1 MRFHPEHSLT
11 STATVFPPGGTPWWR
26 QLWVL
31 VLAGGVLMGLALGVR
46 HVQGLF
52 LLPIIAE
59 RGWTRESFGFA
70 MAVQNL
76 TWGLMQPFTG
86 MLADRFGSWK
96 VMAGGLALYAVG
108 LYGMTQADTS
118 LAFVWSAGVCIGMAL
133 SGTTFGVVYGALS
146 RMTDEKQ
153 RSRALGLA
161 GAIGGVAQFVLVPG
175 VQGLLIASGWASTLL
190 VLALA
195 LAVILPLALPF
206 RDQMADRPADAR
218 AQPGSH
224 EDAAGGQLPLLR
236 AVREA
241 FGHSGFWLLNLGF
254 LACGFQLAFIASHL
268 PAYLLDRGMRPAD
281 GMAALAIIAL
291 ANVAGIYVFG
301 LLGGRHSK
309 KYLLA
314 GIYLA
319 RTSAMA
325 LFLLLPLSPAT
336 LYLFCA
342 AMGFLWLGTVPL
354 TNGILAQVFGVR
366 YLATLFGFVFFGHQL
381 GSFFGV
387 WLGGL
392 AFERTHSYDAVWL
405 GAMALGVLAAALH
418 CPIDD
423 REIDRGGLVPAR
435 S

>member
-1 MRFHPEHSLT
+1 MTTRLPHPS
-11 STATVFPPGGTPWWR
+11 AAIAPQQAATPWWR
-26 QLWVL
+26 TLWVV

-52 LLPIIAE
+52 LLPIIGE
-59 RGWTRESFGFA
+59 RGWTRETFGFA

-76 TWGLMQPFTG
+76 TWGLAQPFTG
-86 MLADRFGSWK
+86 MLADRYGSWK
-96 VMAGGLALYAVG
+96 VMAGGLVLYAAG

-118 LAFVWSAGVCIGMAL
+118 PALVWSAGVCIGIAL

-146 RMTDEKQ
+146 RMTDAAQ

-161 GAIGGVAQFVLVPG
+161 GAVGGIAQFALVPAT
-175 VQGLLIASGWASTLL
+175 QGLLVASGWAGTLL
-190 VLALA
+190 MLAVA
-195 LAVILPLALPF
+195 LAVVLPLALPF
-206 RDQMADRPADAR
+206 QDRAAEAPAPVGNTAS
-218 AQPGSH
+218 A
-224 EDAAGGQLPLLR
+224 AAGELPLLA

-241 FGHSGFWLLNLGF
+241 FSHSGFWLLNLGF

-325 LFLLLPLSPAT
+325 LFLLLPLGTPT

-392 AFERTHSYDAVWL
+392 VFELTGSYEPVWF
-405 GAMALGVLAAALH
+405 GAMVLGVLAAALH
-418 CPIDD
+418 WPIDD
-423 REIDRGGLVPAR
+423 RQIVRAGLAPAR
-435 S
+435 T